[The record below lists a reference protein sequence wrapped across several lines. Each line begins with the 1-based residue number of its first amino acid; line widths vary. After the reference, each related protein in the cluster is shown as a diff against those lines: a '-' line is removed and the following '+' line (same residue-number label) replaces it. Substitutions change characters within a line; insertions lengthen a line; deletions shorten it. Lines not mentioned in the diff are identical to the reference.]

1 MKHLYGLIGHPLG
14 HSISGEIHRR
24 LYEYYQMD
32 AEYRY
37 FDLEEEEIGSRMNDF
52 RQNFSGLNVTIPYK
66 KKILS
71 YLDDVRDDGAL
82 FGAVNTV
89 VLKQGKAIGYNTD
102 GMGFMKLLKQNR
114 ISVQGKRICILGAGG
129 AGSALAP
136 KIAGSGAEEI
146 VILNRSLHKA
156 DEVAE
161 RIRRSV
167 SCTVRTD
174 FPDLAGKYLKYC
186 DVLVNTTS
194 VGMSP
199 RSEEL
204 SLEAAEQLRSETAVV
219 DIIYNPRKTKLL
231 QIAEQNGCTAINGL
245 GMLLYQAFYAF
256 ELWTGLMPP
265 EALEQQLE
273 HELVF

>member
-37 FDLEEEEIGSRMNDF
+37 FDLTEEEIFHQMNDF
-52 RQNFSGLNVTIPYK
+52 RQSFSGFNVTIPYK

-114 ISVQGKRICILGAGG
+114 ISVHGKRICVLGAGG
-129 AGSALAP
+129 AGSALAQ

-146 VILNRSLHKA
+146 VIINRSLKKA

-161 RIRRSV
+161 RIRRSG

-174 FPDLAGKYLKYC
+174 TPDLAGNYLKYC

-204 SLEAAEQLRSETAVV
+204 SLEAAEQLRPETDVV
-219 DIIYNPRKTKLL
+219 DIIYNPQKTKLL
-231 QIAEQNGCTAINGL
+231 QIAERNGCTVVNGL

-256 ELWTGLMPP
+256 ELWTGMMPP
-265 EALEQQLE
+265 DTLEQQLE